1 MVRNAGAFLEGIGYI
16 YFSKMILAK
25 AHIGQLGM
33 FELQCA
39 AVAIILVLSCDC
51 VFTANAQF
59 FPTEQAAWCLNRNT
73 PEGEDRYT
81 LSLVPG
87 QDTVI
92 QGLTYM
98 VIEYTTEW
106 TPTMELWPFSR
117 CYVRNDEDGRGF
129 ARVDG
134 MEAEVLI
141 GDIDVQVGQIVQD
154 VAIGDSNCE
163 NSWEYGTLTDMI
175 VDSIVDLQENGV
187 QARRV
192 YVLPLC
198 FPSVPPDISF
208 WQTGMGTPFGPFL
221 MLDALSAANPECAA
235 VNDTTRFRHVEG
247 VQLGGPLCYCY
258 DLTLGASTP
267 DSEPSIGF
275 WPNPSQGV
283 FQVGSPVTRPFSV
296 FDLQGR
302 EILNSLGRDSE
313 IDLTGQPPGVY
324 TAILLTPAGPVAQRL
339 LVLR

>member
-1 MVRNAGAFLEGIGYI
+1 
-16 YFSKMILAK
+16 MIHPTVPL
-25 AHIGQLGM
+25 
-33 FELQCA
+33 C
-39 AVAIILVLSCDC
+39 LVLSLLGNL
-51 VFTANAQF
+51 ANAQF

-141 GDIDVQVGQIVQD
+141 GDIDVQVGEIVQD
-154 VAIGDSNCE
+154 VAIGDWNCVT
-163 NSWEYGTLTDMI
+163 SWEYGTLTDMI

-192 YVLPLC
+192 YVQPLC
-198 FPSVPPDISF
+198 SPGASAGISF
-208 WQTGMGTPFGPFL
+208 WQSGMGTPFGPIL
-221 MLDALSAANPECAA
+221 MLNELSRPSPVCAA
-235 VNDTTRFRHVEG
+235 VNDTTRFRLFEE
-247 VQLGGPLCYCY
+247 VQLGGPLCFCY
-258 DLTLGASTP
+258 DLGLGSVML
-267 DSEPSIGF
+267 DHEPSFGF

-283 FQVGSPVTRPFSV
+283 FQVRSPVTRPFSI

-302 EILNSLGRDSE
+302 EILYSLGRDSE

-324 TAILLTPAGPVAQRL
+324 TAVLLTPAGPVAQRL
-339 LVLR
+339 VVLR